1 MFDNL
6 TFKDGIFIVLAS
18 FLLMVIVASFITL
31 PKIGWKRVI
40 YLVELFVIVLLIFT
54 LWYNYLKQQNNASY
68 LTQERLMFGLIA
80 LIILIVVV
88 IISIEIFA
96 MRKTTH
102 GFLIFVSSIVFV
114 IIVIMGILANS
125 ALNQRYGLDF
135 QDPMARFEVGTYG
148 RLAESYTD

>member
-1 MFDNL
+1 
-6 TFKDGIFIVLAS
+6 
-18 FLLMVIVASFITL
+18 
-31 PKIGWKRVI
+31 
-40 YLVELFVIVLLIFT
+40 
-54 LWYNYLKQQNNASY
+54 
-68 LTQERLMFGLIA
+68 MFGLIA

>member
-54 LWYNYLKQQNNASY
+54 LGYNYLKQQNNASY